1 VKKKFCEVCG
11 ESVNGPTPA
20 NSVSSQISLTPSM
33 STLSSSQIRITE
45 SPPAIVDQFPFAA
58 REKKN
63 PPLIPIIGGAATF
76 VLLLA
81 GVIFYNATKVTYVN
95 VEADMTLIGTE
106 CYDISWGFFDI
117 PGGQVALKVDG
128 VPIAYANYPSTGDS
142 SAYLGCRFS
151 TTFYDVP
158 TNGSFYSFGLASGRR
173 GTIDKSREEM
183 VTDGWS
189 FSVSLG

>member
-1 VKKKFCEVCG
+1 M
-11 ESVNGPTPA
+11 PP
-20 NSVSSQISLTPSM
+20 
-33 STLSSSQIRITE
+33 LSSSQIQITG
-45 SPPAIVDQFPFAA
+45 SPAISPDYPPFTVS
-58 REKKN
+58 EKKK
-63 PPLIPIIGGAATF
+63 PPLIPIIGAATTL
-76 VLLLA
+76 VLLLT
-81 GVIFYNATKVTYVN
+81 GVIFYNATKVNYIN
-95 VEADMTLIGTE
+95 VDADMTLIGTE

-117 PGGQVALKVDG
+117 PGGQVVLKVDG

-158 TNGSFYSFGLASGRR
+158 MNGSFYSFGLASGRR